1 MLASDKGVQRSV
13 RSLPKIYS
21 VNDFDIKMT
30 HKEGQ
35 GKLEFSSPCNGIY
48 GGQSKMFNA
57 VTCVLGNFAYNLLE
71 TAREKV
77 TEREVNP

>member
-1 MLASDKGVQRSV
+1 
-13 RSLPKIYS
+13 
-21 VNDFDIKMT
+21 MT

-35 GKLEFSSPCNGIY
+35 GKLELSSPCNGIY

-71 TAREKV
+71 TACEKV
-77 TEREVNP
+77 TEREVNPQSPTGDLERISPFTSVRYQADK

>member
-1 MLASDKGVQRSV
+1 
-13 RSLPKIYS
+13 
-21 VNDFDIKMT
+21 MT

-35 GKLEFSSPCNGIY
+35 GKLELSSPCNGIY

-77 TEREVNP
+77 SGREVHP